1 MRYIAY
7 LDNVGYAA
15 TTIRSTAVA
24 ISSVS
29 LNITRGRGSDR
40 PGYGCIQGSECNP
53 QAWLEA
59 LEDKRNVGTKAV
71 NEGY

>member
-29 LNITRGRGSDR
+29 LNDPSTGKPIGQDMDVSRVLNAIRRHGLKHLKT
-40 PGYGCIQGSECNP
+40 
-53 QAWLEA
+53 
-59 LEDKRNVGTKAV
+59 NVMWD
-71 NEGY
+71 